1 MLDSRHSL
9 QEFNARKPI
18 LRIGR
23 RNMKQYTGR
32 TAHLKPEGAYEV
44 LARAQALEAAGRK
57 IIHFEIGQPDF
68 DTFENISEAGRQAI
82 ADGRTRYTPPAGMPV
97 LREAIAQAAGAQRG
111 VHFEPEQVVVAP
123 GTKPNLFYSMLALV
137 GPGDEVLYPDPGF
150 PTYKAMIGVAGAVPV
165 PVPLE
170 EENSFSFD
178 LEAFDRL
185 INERTRVIILNS
197 PGNPTGGVMPLAD
210 LEHIAEAAQRYDCWV
225 LSDEIYLRIVY
236 DGRQAP
242 SIIGLPGMPERT
254 VIVDGFS
261 KTYAM
266 TGWRLGYGI
275 MPVELADRID
285 LLLTHSVGCS
295 AQFTQ
300 IAGLEAIR
308 GPQDQVAQVVKE
320 YQARRDLIVSGL
332 NSIPGVTCQ
341 VPEGAFYVFPNVRA
355 FGMKSDQLT
364 EYLLDEAG
372 VAVLPGTAFGD
383 YGEGYLRLSYSTSQK
398 TIKAGLDC
406 LRGALGKLE

>member
-1 MLDSRHSL
+1 
-9 QEFNARKPI
+9 
-18 LRIGR
+18 
-23 RNMKQYTGR
+23 MKQYTGR

-82 ADGRTRYTPPAGMPV
+82 AEGQTRYTPPAGMPV

-111 VHFEPEQVVVAP
+111 VQFVPDQVVVAP
-123 GTKPNLFYSMLALV
+123 GTKPNLFYSTLALV

-150 PTYKAMIGVAGAVPV
+150 PTYKAMIGVAGGLPV
-165 PVPLE
+165 PVPLK

-178 LEAFDRL
+178 LDAFDEL
-185 INERTRVIILNS
+185 ISERTRVIILNS
-197 PGNPTGGVMPLAD
+197 PSNPTGGVMPMAD
-210 LEHIAEAAQRYDCWV
+210 LEHIAEAAQRFDCWV
-225 LSDEIYLRIVY
+225 LSDEIYQRIVY
-236 DGRQAP
+236 NGKAAP
-242 SIIGLPGMPERT
+242 SIVGLPGMMERT

-308 GPQDQVAQVVKE
+308 GPQDRVDEVVRE

-332 NSIPGVTCQ
+332 NDIPGVTCQ
-341 VPEGAFYVFPNVRA
+341 VPEGAFYVFPNIRS
-355 FGMKSDQLT
+355 FGMASHQLA
-364 EYLLDEAG
+364 EYLLDDAG

-383 YGEGYLRLSYSTSQK
+383 YGEGYMRLSYSTSQE
-398 TIKAGLDC
+398 IISAGLEC
-406 LRGALGKLE
+406 LRSALGKLK